1 MEPKCTADTVRTLAD
16 EQHGVVARRQLLE
29 LGMGPGQI
37 KSWARRG
44 RLVRLRPAVYALG
57 HGVLTQH
64 GRWMAAVLA
73 CGEGAL
79 LSHRSA
85 AALWGLRPP
94 GGSLIETTTGVSG
107 VRARED
113 GLRLHR
119 STIAVPRFATVHEGV
134 PVTTVAW
141 TLLDLAAVVR
151 APQLR
156 RAVEVAEQ
164 LELFDLTQVNAAL
177 AVDPGRPGSR
187 KLLTLLD
194 DLRDHG
200 VTRTR
205 SEVEA
210 LLLQLCIDHGFPRPE
225 VNRYDNGREVDF
237 RWPRHRLIV
246 EVDGWR
252 YHRSRRAFATDRAR
266 DRAALTS
273 GWRVARF
280 PATEVLRDPGR
291 VAAEIHALLT
301 STVHLGSHRTQMHR

>member
-1 MEPKCTADTVRTLAD
+1 MDPKNAVDAVRALA
-16 EQHGVVARRQLLE
+16 EQQHGVVARRQLVAIG
-29 LGMGPGQI
+29 LGPDQI
-37 KSWARRG
+37 KSWVRRG
-44 RLVRLRPAVYALG
+44 RLVPQWRAVYALG
-57 HGVLTQH
+57 HSVLTQH

-94 GGSLIETTTGVSG
+94 GGSLIEGRVGVDG
-107 VRARED
+107 PRAPGD
-113 GLRLHR
+113 GIKTYR
-119 STIAVPRFATVHEGV
+119 STIVAPRFATVHEGV

-141 TLLDLAAVVR
+141 TLLDLAGVVR

-156 RAVEVAEQ
+156 RAVEAAEQ
-164 LELFDLTQVNAAL
+164 LELFDLRAVTDAL
-177 AVDPGRPGSR
+177 AADPGRPGSR

-194 DLRDHG
+194 DMKDHG

-205 SEVEA
+205 SDVEA
-210 LLLQLCIDHGFPRPE
+210 LLLQTAIDHDLPRPE

-237 RWPRHRLIV
+237 RWPGHGLIV

-252 YHRSRRAFATDRAR
+252 FHRSRRAFVTDRAR
-266 DRAALTS
+266 DRAAVAA

-280 PATEVLRDPGR
+280 PAAEVFAEPGR
-291 VAAEIHALLT
+291 VAVEIRALLDAN
-301 STVHLGSHRTQMHR
+301 GS

>member
-1 MEPKCTADTVRTLAD
+1 MEHQTAVDLVRMLA
-16 EQHGVVARRQLLE
+16 EGQHGVVARRQLVE
-29 LGMGPGQI
+29 AGMSRERI
-37 KSWARRG
+37 RSWVARG
-44 RLVRLRPAVYALG
+44 RLVPVWRGVYAVG
-57 HGVLTQH
+57 HSVLTQH

-94 GGSLIETTTGVSG
+94 GGSLIEGRVGVDG
-107 VRARED
+107 PRAPGD
-113 GLRLHR
+113 GLKTYR
-119 STIAVPRFATVHEGV
+119 STIVAPRFATVHEGI
-134 PVTTVAW
+134 PVTSVGW

-156 RAVEVAEQ
+156 RAVETAER
-164 LELFDLTQVNAAL
+164 LELFDLREVTAAL
-177 AVDPGRPGSR
+177 ATDPGRPGSR
-187 KLLTLLD
+187 KLLALLD

-210 LLLQLCIDHGFPRPE
+210 LLLQLCIDSGLPRPQ
-225 VNRYDNGREVDF
+225 VNHYDNGREVDF

-246 EVDGWR
+246 EVDGWQ
-252 YHRSRRAFATDRAR
+252 YHRSRRAFVTDRAR
-266 DRAALTS
+266 DRAALAT

-280 PATEVLRDPGR
+280 PATEVMANPAG
-291 VAAEIHALLT
+291 VAAEIRAF
-301 STVHLGSHRTQMHR
+301 LGLNGS